1 MTERAC
7 RAVLIS
13 REMGSGGSYIGHLVA
28 QDLGFRYID
37 RVIVH
42 EAARRLGTDEEYLA
56 AREERSSSLIENVL
70 AGFAMGASLF
80 FTPPLGRP
88 VYDKDLFTVECRIMN
103 DIMDHYNAVIIGR
116 GGFQGLK
123 NRQDVV
129 SVFIHAPLEFRSK
142 RVMEAMGIKDVKKA
156 QADIRESDRE
166 RTKFVRDVLGLDWTD
181 ARNFHLC
188 IDSSVAGFSA
198 CAGMIVTLVKEKE
211 GRQETPMRE
220 PVSTSSRWAT

>member
-7 RAVLIS
+7 KAVLIS

-42 EAARRLGTDEEYLA
+42 EAARRLGTDEDYLA
-56 AREERSSSLIENVL
+56 AREERSSSLMENVL
-70 AGFAMGASLF
+70 AGFAMGAPLF

-103 DIMDHYNAVIIGR
+103 DIVDHYNAVIIGR
-116 GGFQGLK
+116 GGFHVLK
-123 NRQDVV
+123 DRPEAV
-129 SVFIHAPLEFRSK
+129 SVFIHAAMEFRIK
-142 RVMEAMGIKDVKKA
+142 RVMDILNIGDPRKA
-156 QADIRESDRE
+156 QDKIRESDRE

-188 IDSSVAGFSA
+188 IDASVAGFSK
-198 CAGMIVTLVKEKE
+198 CADMIVTLVKEKE
-211 GRQETPMRE
+211 SRRETPTCE

>member
-1 MTERAC
+1 MCQNWFQPILIRLVRCSLLDTQGKQMTERAC

-103 DIMDHYNAVIIGR
+103 DIVDHYNGGHHRAGR
-116 GGFQGLK
+116 ISRPEKQAGRSLT
-123 NRQDVV
+123 
-129 SVFIHAPLEFRSK
+129 IHSCSFGVPK
-142 RVMEAMGIKDVKKA
+142 
-156 QADIRESDRE
+156 Q
-166 RTKFVRDVLGLDWTD
+166 TD
-181 ARNFHLC
+181 HGSYGN
-188 IDSSVAGFSA
+188 
-198 CAGMIVTLVKEKE
+198 
-211 GRQETPMRE
+211 
-220 PVSTSSRWAT
+220 